1 MSAVRWLR
9 VSYWAGA
16 TADAAA
22 AVAML
27 FPAVGAALYGM
38 EAFEASPE
46 YRYAMWLGAS
56 LMVGWTLLLLWADRR
71 PLERRG
77 VLPITVLVI
86 VGLASAGAY
95 AVEAGLIARSMMV
108 PTWVLQ
114 GVLSVLFLYSYFRS
128 FGVREEL
135 RLAEGQ
141 MSLEE
146 AAAAFL
152 AQKSFAI
159 AGVSRNGDAA
169 ANYIFKRLKESGRE
183 VYAINPNAESVEGG
197 RCYASL
203 RDLPVVPDAVVIGTH
218 RDQALDLARQCEA
231 AGVRHVWFHRSIDRG
246 SFSAD
251 AANLCAA
258 YGATVIPGGCPMMHL
273 QPVDVGHRCIH
284 LVLDKLGKLPKS
296 VEASKS

>member
-9 VSYWAGA
+9 ISYWAGA

-38 EAFEASPE
+38 EAFEAGSE
-46 YRYAMWLGAS
+46 YRYAMRLGAS
-56 LMVGWTLLLLWADRR
+56 LMIGWTLLLIWADRR

-77 VLPITVLVI
+77 VLPITVVVI

-95 AVEAGLIARSMMV
+95 AVEAGLIARSMML

-114 GVLSVLFLYSYFRS
+114 GVLSLLFVYSYFRAL
-128 FGVREEL
+128 GTRDEA

-141 MSLEE
+141 VSLEE
-146 AAAAFL
+146 AAEAFL
-152 AQKSFAI
+152 AQKSFAV

-169 ANYIFKRLKESGRE
+169 ANYIFKRFKESGRE
-183 VYAINPNAESVEGG
+183 VYAINPNAESVEGE

-203 RDLPVVPDAVVIGTH
+203 RDLPVVPGAVVIGTH

-246 SFSAD
+246 SFSAE

-273 QPVDVGHRCIH
+273 RPVDVGHRCMH
-284 LVLDKLGKLPKS
+284 LVLDKLGKLPTS
-296 VEASKS
+296 VEAAKS

>member
-1 MSAVRWLR
+1 V
-9 VSYWAGA
+9 
-16 TADAAA
+16 AA

-27 FPAVGAALYGM
+27 FPAVGATLYGM
-38 EAFEASPE
+38 EAFDPSPE
-46 YRYAMWLGAS
+46 YRYAMGLGAS
-56 LMVGWTLLLLWADRR
+56 LMMGWTLLLIWADRR

-77 VLPITVLVI
+77 VLLITVLVI
-86 VGLASAGAY
+86 LGLASAGAY

-114 GVLSVLFLYSYFRS
+114 GVLSLLFIYSYFRS
-128 FGVREEL
+128 LRIREEVS
-135 RLAEGQ
+135 LAEGQ
-141 MSLEE
+141 MPLEE

-169 ANYIFKRLKESGRE
+169 ANYIFKRFKESGRE
-183 VYAINPNAESVEGG
+183 VYAINPNTESVEGEP
-197 RCYASL
+197 CYASL
-203 RDLPVVPDAVVIGTH
+203 RDLPVVPDAVVVGTH
-218 RDQALDLARQCEA
+218 RDQAIDLARQCEA

-246 SFSAD
+246 SFSAE

-284 LVLDKLGKLPKS
+284 LVLDKLGTLPS
-296 VEASKS
+296 TVTVGRRATTDSDARLEG